1 MKHTTLP
8 HPDTYMNLKSQGFP
22 KGFPRQRDNGPPL
35 PVVAVDQIEDHHICG
50 VDKLALDRHELP
62 ICRALG
68 GRLVSYPMQETTVAY
83 LTAPW
88 T

>member
-1 MKHTTLP
+1 MALP
-8 HPDTYMNLKSQGFP
+8 HPDTYMNSKSQGFP
-22 KGFPRQRDNGPPL
+22 KGFSHKGTDPPS

-62 ICRALG
+62 VCRALR
-68 GRLVSYPMQETTVAY
+68 GRLVSYPMQETTVPY

>member
-1 MKHTTLP
+1 
-8 HPDTYMNLKSQGFP
+8 MNLKSQGFP
-22 KGFPRQRDNGPPL
+22 KGFAPQGDRPPS

-50 VDKLALDRHELP
+50 VNELALDRHKLP
-62 ICRALG
+62 VCSALG
-68 GRLVSYPMQETTVAY
+68 WRLVSDPVEETTVPY